1 MADAHVKPEPDAD
14 SSAAINAPAYDD
26 DLYEDAGDL
35 EFYGDTGGE
44 LNSENLYLARV
55 PKYIWDA
62 WMKMTER
69 LGDND
74 EIQIGTMRT
83 WNEEQPNGGSQ
94 VKLRLLLHDKQPEHQ
109 LLPREYD
116 VEVLD
121 GQVKNHYIFSERDL
135 ESYKAKNKARTE
147 AANAGIP
154 MSVLRAKE
162 GGVEKPHYDRRN
174 RFQPYYRKAIPMSSV
189 IEKTKIT
196 GKINYDVRL
205 EPRDKT
211 EETRLL
217 AQRLLE
223 ADTKAGVRVIS
234 RNKASAIINPGIA
247 GSAGWG
253 NNFIKNAAPTVKP
266 KKAEVVK
273 NARLPKN
280 QLLDLIFDCFRQYQY
295 WSMKAL
301 RQRTQQPEAWL
312 RQVVDEVA
320 VLIKS
325 GSFAN
330 HYTLSDAYRDK
341 AGSESKEEAAAA
353 EEDDDDDDEEM
364 EDILPA

>member
-1 MADAHVKPEPDAD
+1 MADAAHVKPEPDAD

-35 EFYGDTGGE
+35 EFYGDSGVE

-69 LGDND
+69 LGDDD
-74 EIQIGTMRT
+74 EIQIGTMRS
-83 WNEEQPNGGSQ
+83 WVEEQPNGGSQ
-94 VKLRLLLHDKQPEHQ
+94 NKLRLLLHKDQPEHQ

-116 VEVLD
+116 VELLES
-121 GQVKNHYIFSERDL
+121 QVKNHYIFSERDL

-154 MSVLRAKE
+154 MSALRAKE
-162 GGVEKPHYDRRN
+162 GGGQKPHYDRRN
-174 RFQPYYRKAIPMSSV
+174 RFQPYYRKAIPK
-189 IEKTKIT
+189 KTKIT